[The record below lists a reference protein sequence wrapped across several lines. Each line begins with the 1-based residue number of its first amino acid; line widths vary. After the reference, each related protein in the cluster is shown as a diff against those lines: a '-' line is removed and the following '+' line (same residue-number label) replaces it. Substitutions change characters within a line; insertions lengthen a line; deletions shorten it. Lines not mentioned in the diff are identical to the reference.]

1 MLSKSPFDANLTQ
14 LIFNESKNALTKPIV
29 RAFLLE
35 IGCHSWYRAA
45 AGYPP
50 DRQHTADGLDV
61 HAVLQRHGCES
72 VPLR

>member
-14 LIFNESKNALTKPIV
+14 LIFNESKNALTKPVV

-45 AGYPP
+45 AGYSP

-61 HAVLQRHGCES
+61 HAVLQRHRCEG